1 MRYSIFMS
9 QSLQSMDRQFKDALA
24 DLRVTANFLDSAKL
38 TNIYNMLSLIRERFK
53 IAIDKIKEEYL
64 KTIDVTPENIE
75 REKELKKIKRMAK
88 NMKSDTIFYR
98 SFMAKKDN
106 DRVTILDRD
115 SNATVEIITLLPA
128 STA

>member
-1 MRYSIFMS
+1 MS

-24 DLRVTANFLDSAKL
+24 DLRVTANFLDSTKL
-38 TNIYNMLSLIRERFK
+38 TNIYNMLSLIHERFK

-88 NMKSDTIFYR
+88 NMKSNTIFYR

-106 DRVTILDRD
+106 DKVTILDRD

>member
-1 MRYSIFMS
+1 
-9 QSLQSMDRQFKDALA
+9 
-24 DLRVTANFLDSAKL
+24 
-38 TNIYNMLSLIRERFK
+38 MLSLIHERFK

-88 NMKSDTIFYR
+88 NMKSNTIFYR

-106 DRVTILDRD
+106 DKVTILDRD

>member
-1 MRYSIFMS
+1 MS

-106 DRVTILDRD
+106 GRVTILDRD

>member
-38 TNIYNMLSLIRERFK
+38 TNIYNMLSLIHERFK

-106 DRVTILDRD
+106 GRVTILDRD